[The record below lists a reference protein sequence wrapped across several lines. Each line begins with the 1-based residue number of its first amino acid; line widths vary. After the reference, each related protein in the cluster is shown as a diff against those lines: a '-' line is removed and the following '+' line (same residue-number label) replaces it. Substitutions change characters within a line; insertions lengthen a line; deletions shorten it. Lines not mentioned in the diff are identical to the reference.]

1 MYLWGRLRSIRLP
14 SDAER
19 GLCAILLPTRP
30 RLFANCR
37 KIPAACPRSVRIK
50 KSHPQWNLQSPRS
63 LYPDRADAF
72 SVPCASSHGR
82 PWSLDHRRSAPLW
95 RLCARTEPLF
105 HELRRASAHYFRF
118 WTFPHYTLGLSS
130 RQKRVFG
137 NSYCENHISKSLTYG
152 RGYLRTNS

>member
-1 MYLWGRLRSIRLP
+1 
-14 SDAER
+14 
-19 GLCAILLPTRP
+19 
-30 RLFANCR
+30 
-37 KIPAACPRSVRIK
+37 
-50 KSHPQWNLQSPRS
+50 

-137 NSYCENHISKSLTYG
+137 NSYCENHISKSLAYVVDTPELTLG
-152 RGYLRTNS
+152 CQHRSVAVRDGFNRD